1 VRCRC
6 GLLRTLE
13 KYSSSKRIALTIY
26 VSSVIFFV
34 AIIFLPPLL
43 GILINWPSLFQMFET
58 PDLLARAQSAIVASF
73 AIALGISVLDL
84 IAALPL
90 AWFIARQTS
99 KKYAS
104 VIDTLADIPFI
115 IPTVAL
121 GYSVLLFWG
130 REGLGAFTGNALI
143 SPGWLLIVLLQF
155 AFSYPVVVR
164 VMVGA
169 LQDYERTLETAA
181 RTLGASPLTAVRTVS
196 LSVLKPALVSAFLL
210 AFSRSLSETGAT
222 VMVAGVFENGT
233 VFIKNASDA
242 GLVSPLVFV
251 SFVLIATSTLI
262 FVIIRILGP
271 RLRIPVSKVW
281 PHLEQK
287 LSDRG
292 AVRTRDLLTIVVF
305 GFFVLVPSL
314 FVALPGGRALTD
326 GTVGHAISGF
336 GVWST
341 YWGSLGLS
349 YSVAICATLLNIIV
363 GLPLA
368 ILIARRK
375 IGSAACTIL
384 DAAVNIPIVIPSIA
398 VGVSLRL
405 FWGGYTGIP
414 EFWLLVLSHLTVT
427 NAYFVRSMISAFE
440 RISPEL
446 EEVARTL
453 GAKPLTVFRKV
464 TIPLAKYSMISGAVM
479 AFTRSVDETGATL
492 AVSKELKTAPVL
504 LMEWVKATMP
514 TAVPVSPSTIGLGVS
529 ILLLTSFASLLVFK
543 LAARR
548 SF

>member
-1 VRCRC
+1 MRCRC

-13 KYSSSKRIALTIY
+13 KYSSSKRIALAIY

-73 AIALGISVLDL
+73 AIALAISVLDL

-143 SPGWLLIVLLQF
+143 SPGWLLIVLLHF

-292 AVRTRDLLTIVVF
+292 AVRTRDLLTITVF
-305 GFFVLVPSL
+305 AFFVIVPSL

-326 GTVGHAISGF
+326 GTVGQAISGF

-341 YWGSLGLS
+341 YWGSVGLS
-349 YSVAICATLLNIIV
+349 YSVAICATLLNILV

-368 ILIARRK
+368 ILIARRR
-375 IGSAACTIL
+375 IGGVACTIL

>member
-43 GILINWPSLFQMFET
+43 GILMKWPSLFQMFET

-73 AIALGISVLDL
+73 AIALAISVLDL

-130 REGLGAFTGNALI
+130 REGAGAFTGNALV
-143 SPGWLLIVLLQF
+143 SPGWLLIVLLHF

-196 LSVLKPALVSAFLL
+196 LSVLKPALVSSFLL

-251 SFVLIATSTLI
+251 SFVLIATSTLM
-262 FVIIRILGP
+262 FMIIRILGP
-271 RLRIPVSKVW
+271 RLRIPLSKVW

-292 AVRTRDLLTIVVF
+292 AVRTRDLLTIAVF
-305 GFFVLVPSL
+305 AFFVLVPSL

-326 GTVGHAISGF
+326 GTVGQAISGF

-341 YWGSLGLS
+341 YWGSVALS
-349 YSVAICATLLNIIV
+349 YSVAICATLLNILV

-368 ILIARRK
+368 ILIARRR

-414 EFWLLVLSHLTVT
+414 EFWLLVLAHLTVT

-440 RISPEL
+440 RIPPEL

-504 LMEWVKATMP
+504 LVEWVKATVP
-514 TAVPVSPSTIGLGVS
+514 TSPSTIGLGVS
-529 ILLLTSFASLLVFK
+529 VLLLTSFASLLVFK

>member
-1 VRCRC
+1 
-6 GLLRTLE
+6 
-13 KYSSSKRIALTIY
+13 
-26 VSSVIFFV
+26 
-34 AIIFLPPLL
+34 
-43 GILINWPSLFQMFET
+43 
-58 PDLLARAQSAIVASF
+58 
-73 AIALGISVLDL
+73 
-84 IAALPL
+84 
-90 AWFIARQTS
+90 
-99 KKYAS
+99 
-104 VIDTLADIPFI
+104 
-115 IPTVAL
+115 
-121 GYSVLLFWG
+121 
-130 REGLGAFTGNALI
+130 
-143 SPGWLLIVLLQF
+143 
-155 AFSYPVVVR
+155 
-164 VMVGA
+164 MVGA

-196 LSVLKPALVSAFLL
+196 LSVLKPALVSSFLL

-222 VMVAGVFENGT
+222 VMVAGAFENGT

-262 FVIIRILGP
+262 FMIIRILGP

-287 LSDRG
+287 LSDRV
-292 AVRTRDLLTIVVF
+292 AVRTRDLLTIAVF
-305 GFFVLVPSL
+305 AFFVIVPSL
-314 FVALPGGRALTD
+314 FVTLPGGRALTD
-326 GTVGHAISGF
+326 GTVGHAINGF

-349 YSVAICATLLNIIV
+349 YSVAICATLLNIVV

-375 IGSAACTIL
+375 LGSAACTVL

-405 FWGGYTGIP
+405 FWGGYAGIP

-504 LMEWVKATMP
+504 LLEWVKSTMP
-514 TAVPVSPSTIGLGVS
+514 AATPVSPSTIGLGVS
-529 ILLLTSFASLLVFK
+529 ILLLTSFAALLVFK